1 MMNKKIATILC
12 LLVAQHMF
20 TMKAMELAPTPTNEV
35 DVSEM
40 TPTSILPNAFPSDNL
55 GLFPATCR
63 RGNGGEGS

>member
-1 MMNKKIATILC
+1 MMNKKMATILC

-40 TPTSILPNAFPSDNL
+40 GPTSILPN
-55 GLFPATCR
+55 
-63 RGNGGEGS
+63 